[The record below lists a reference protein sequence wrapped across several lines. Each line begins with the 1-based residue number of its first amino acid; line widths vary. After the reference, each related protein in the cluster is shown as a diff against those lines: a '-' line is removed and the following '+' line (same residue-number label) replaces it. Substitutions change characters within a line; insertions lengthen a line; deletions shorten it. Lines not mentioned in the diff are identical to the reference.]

1 MNEKEKKTYSIDEVI
16 AKLDTIFEEC
26 GLGKSIP
33 DNSKVGESVV
43 RTIPNK
49 RKQGENKCI
58 DTKMN

>member
-16 AKLDTIFEEC
+16 AKLDAIFEKY
-26 GLGKSIP
+26 GLEKSIP

-43 RTIPNK
+43 RTIHNK

-58 DTKMN
+58 DIKKN